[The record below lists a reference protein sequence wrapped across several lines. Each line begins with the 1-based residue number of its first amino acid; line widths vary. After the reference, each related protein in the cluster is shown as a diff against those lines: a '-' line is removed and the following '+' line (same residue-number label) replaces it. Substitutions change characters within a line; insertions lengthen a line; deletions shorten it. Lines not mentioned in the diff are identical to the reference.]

1 MSNIL
6 TPLDVLGLIMLG
18 VCGAQHFMVVR
29 LYWWIIDIIEVLN
42 TREVLFS
49 LIYKDLRSYK
59 HKSPHN
65 CVTCLRF
72 TQNWTQ

>member
-18 VCGAQHFMVVR
+18 VCGAQHLMVVR

-42 TREVLFS
+42 TRRGVVFINL
-49 LIYKDLRSYK
+49 
-59 HKSPHN
+59 
-65 CVTCLRF
+65 
-72 TQNWTQ
+72 